1 MRKEYDFSKLKEV
14 TPRYLKLL
22 RESVTMRLDIGV
34 INYFKKLSDETGVPY
49 QSLINYILREYANHE
64 MKPSANWERLNK
76 KSSKKRAG

>member
-14 TPRYLKLL
+14 TPKYLKLL
-22 RESVTMRLDIGV
+22 RESVTIRLDVGV
-34 INYFKKLSDETGVPY
+34 INYFKKLADETGVPY

-76 KSSKKRAG
+76 KPSKNKAG